1 MTTRAAL
8 LDLNCRRFFYT
19 QTRRRL
25 IHEVLTRHPRSL
37 ITLQECPDNMRADIL
52 TDLGP
57 DWTGTNHHKVATL
70 WDKTEWK
77 LLHREVHNLPSP
89 ATFSPRRFLLVS
101 LQRID
106 TGDVLW
112 LGNTHLT
119 VHQLNE
125 TTWRRKQATAIAQIL
140 TTDGLSGWRD
150 TIAVGGDLNEYGDGV
165 RGILRNNAG
174 LKDLRRKAPPLTR
187 EQYDTHHNMDGVYSL
202 GERTG
207 SDWLDDILTS
217 AAITVYGGA
226 LLLTYKAT
234 DHNALLGRLEFGKA
248 LP

>member
-1 MTTRAAL
+1 
-8 LDLNCRRFFYT
+8 
-19 QTRRRL
+19 
-25 IHEVLTRHPRSL
+25 L

-52 TDLGP
+52 KDLGP

-70 WDKTEWK
+70 WDRTEWK

-89 ATFSPRRFLLVS
+89 TTFSPRRFLLVQ
-101 LQRID
+101 LQRLD
-106 TGDVLW
+106 TGDELW
-112 LGNTHLT
+112 LGTTHLT

-125 TTWRRKQATAIAQIL
+125 TTWRKKQAAAIAKIL
-140 TTDGLSGWRD
+140 ASDGLPPD
-150 TIAVGGDLNEYGDGV
+150 AAIAVAGDFNEYGDNV
-165 RGILRNNAG
+165 RGILRNSAG
-174 LKDLRRKAPPLTR
+174 LKDLRRKAPPITR
-187 EQYDTHHNMDGVYSL
+187 EQYDTHHNMDGVYNL

-217 AAITVYGGA
+217 AQITVYGGA

-234 DHNALLGRLEFGKA
+234 DHNALLGRFEFSSPGKV